1 LSVPN
6 DYPITPHRVILDS
19 DTMSGT
25 VKLSVKYTK
34 LN

>member
-1 LSVPN
+1 VPT
-6 DYPITPHRVILDS
+6 DYPITPHRVIVNS
-19 DTMSGT
+19 DTTTES